1 MPTEPVAAPNGEH
14 RRVAVGRLGRASLLN
29 SIKRATSEDELVAIW
44 EKAYAAG
51 SWTAEAT
58 EAAKARKA
66 QLAAA

>member
-1 MPTEPVAAPNGEH
+1 
-14 RRVAVGRLGRASLLN
+14 LN
-29 SIKRATSEDELVAIW
+29 SIKRAKSEDELVAIW
-44 EKAYAAG
+44 ENADAAG